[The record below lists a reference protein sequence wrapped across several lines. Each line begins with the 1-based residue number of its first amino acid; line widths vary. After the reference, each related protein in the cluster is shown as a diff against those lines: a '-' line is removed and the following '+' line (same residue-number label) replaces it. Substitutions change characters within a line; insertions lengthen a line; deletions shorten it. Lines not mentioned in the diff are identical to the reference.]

1 MIASVLTKT
10 NRPLSQTAVEDYIIA
25 IFQGCYNIPVVI
37 YGFMYKPDVGIYTFG
52 PREELQKWQVSG
64 RSDIEDFDDVVKLDL
79 QYIDNWSLGLD
90 IRILIKTVGVV
101 IFGRGAN

>member
-52 PREELQKWQVSG
+52 PREELQKLNNTN
-64 RSDIEDFDDVVKLDL
+64 IEDFVLEDYINEPNLFWLVDWQDPTKPKLNRLVK
-79 QYIDNWSLGLD
+79 
-90 IRILIKTVGVV
+90 
-101 IFGRGAN
+101 